1 MFGARDE
8 LIATLRAE
16 VAYLRDLNREL
27 TNRLMIVSN
36 RPDAVMDAP
45 VEEPDLPAQTPEEQ
59 EDRERQTAEMIGAE
73 ARLELER
80 SAKAGGFNP
89 DVYRDV

>member
-16 VAYLRDLNREL
+16 VAYLRDMNREL

-36 RPDAVMDAP
+36 RPDAVM
-45 VEEPDLPAQTPEEQ
+45 
-59 EDRERQTAEMIGAE
+59 
-73 ARLELER
+73 
-80 SAKAGGFNP
+80 
-89 DVYRDV
+89 